1 MKSSPKHLI
10 LENNRILSPLRFGQ
24 KIAYTAVSP
33 LKLHSEAA
41 REVTT
46 LLASEAT
53 KFPGVKVRLHDGEAQ
68 TSR

>member
-1 MKSSPKHLI
+1 MKSSPQHLI

-33 LKLHSEAA
+33 LKLRSEA
-41 REVTT
+41 EQKVTA

-53 KFPGVKVRLHDGEAQ
+53 KFTR
-68 TSR
+68 R